1 MQRITKAIAA
11 IMLMTATMFVTGCT
25 EKPEQPEQEDVHLT
39 EGEWIDLGLPSGLL
53 WASCNVGATA
63 PEEFGDY
70 FAWGETQPKSVY
82 ADSNYVYYILDCF
95 HIVKYCF
102 DSTYGY
108 NGYTDTLTTLE
119 SCDDAATANLGGG
132 ARTPTK
138 EDYQELFNNTTGK
151 WTTYK
156 GVEGR
161 IFTGLNGNS
170 IFIPAAGMRIP
181 NPEEIP
187 HGMIFGNY
195 WTSSLRAEMDIP
207 GDWFYPQLAVHLTFS
222 SDVQRIVMSSRSAG
236 CPVRAVCP
244 ASKK

>member
-1 MQRITKAIAA
+1 MQRITKALAA
-11 IMLMTATMFVTGCT
+11 IMLMTATMFVAGCT
-25 EKPEQPEQEDVHLT
+25 EKLEQPAAEDIHLT

-82 ADSNYVYYILDCF
+82 ADSNYAYYFLDCYQ
-95 HIVKYCF
+95 IVKYCF
-102 DSTYGY
+102 DSTCGY
-108 NGYTDTLTTLE
+108 NGYTDTLTILE
-119 SCDDAATANLGGG
+119 PCDDAATANLGDG

-138 EDYQELFNNTTGK
+138 ENYQELIDNTISK
-151 WTTYK
+151 WTTYN

-161 IFTGLNGNS
+161 IFTGLNGNN

-187 HGMIFGNY
+187 QGMIFGNY
-195 WTSSLRAEMDIP
+195 WTSSLRAELDIP
-207 GDWFYPQLAVHLTFS
+207 GDWFYPWLAVHLTFS
-222 SDVQRIVMSSRSAG
+222 SDVQRIGMSSRAAG
-236 CPVRAVCP
+236 FPVRAVCS
-244 ASKK
+244 ASKE